1 MYVPI
6 ADNHWIMQNIMV
18 VDKGYFT
25 DGMKYGIYYNQRG
38 HFLRYRSFDHL
49 NRRLRLGLCTHS

>member
-1 MYVPI
+1 
-6 ADNHWIMQNIMV
+6 MV

-25 DGMKYGIYYNQRG
+25 DGMKYGIYNNPRG